1 MLEESILRNVC
12 CTILQLQA
20 KYLKKKR
27 KEEEQVGFWKVVHLG
42 VGGLLSDEAKE
53 SVMMDKSL
61 PMAMCTLVQHW
72 AV

>member
-1 MLEESILRNVC
+1 M
-12 CTILQLQA
+12 
-20 KYLKKKR
+20 
-27 KEEEQVGFWKVVHLG
+27 VHLG

-72 AV
+72 VGSDAPVAAETVPG